1 MINFIKQAVE
11 SVEGIKSFLFNT
23 DYRNNFDL
31 QNVEFPCCVLTP
43 IMRTNYDLNNI
54 IRESAELQLSVVDLA
69 PYEYTGDDLY
79 EINKRCSDLALQ
91 VIANLQVKSKLEKE
105 LTFEFI
111 LPSGDELIS
120 GVMCNLTATMK
131 QGSCIGKPSYV
142 EVIVQPIKKES
153 ITRNG
158 KHVISPSSGF
168 NAMKDVE
175 VDVNIDIPTIEEKSV
190 DITRNGEVEILPT
203 SADAMTKVTAN
214 VQVPPPP
221 LEEKQVT
228 ITKANAIEII
238 TPDSE
243 YGLSRVE
250 VSTDIPL
257 ESKQITITENG
268 TTTIE
273 ASEGFEGI
281 ESVEVV
287 SQFNTLNA
295 YINQLSKGLDRAIE
309 RGHLNQNEK
318 QEILDF
324 FIQRGG
330 GSNYELWDDVFVEGI
345 NSDVNGKFGVACL
358 LVGDY
363 LAQLNIQAD
372 VIIAIAP
379 NVGNSYEYAF
389 PCFLFKTKGS
399 ILKYGYTSPLI
410 SPNYLLEKV
419 IGSFT
424 FVQNQN
430 LQYWLG
436 YTNLEEAPTF
446 IVNGYNIFSMSN
458 FAFQNK
464 GIKRLIQRDWV
475 FEYCTFVNAFSG
487 CVNLEE
493 VDLNA
498 GKITSL
504 SNTFRSCYKLRVVRD
519 FDLENNTSLVNA
531 FTQCYALEI
540 LRLTNWG
547 KYDIST
553 KDSDNLSPESIH
565 YIIQNAVDVADGATA
580 RTLTLHATAKTN
592 WQNSEYYEQDLAV
605 LSIKGI
611 TIA

>member
-1 MINFIKQAVE
+1 MINFIKQAAE

-142 EVIVQPIKKES
+142 EVIVQPIKRES
-153 ITRNG
+153 ITSNG
-158 KHVISPSSGF
+158 KYIISADSGF
-168 NAMKDVE
+168 NAMREVE

-203 SADAMTKVTAN
+203 SANAMTKVTAN

-221 LEEKQVT
+221 LEEKQVA
-228 ITKANAIEII
+228 ITKAKTTEII
-238 TPDSE
+238 TPDAE
-243 YGLSRVE
+243 YGLNRVE

-281 ESVEVV
+281 ESVEVTTDV
-287 SQFNTLNA
+287 NTLQGLDFSSIYNQRRA
-295 YINQLSKGLDRAIE
+295 DEINQYYKDGIKYAEEFRKAVDGGRGTFPSSVKKSFNLLFIPKGVDLS
-309 RGHLNQNEK
+309 
-318 QEILDF
+318 
-324 FIQRGG
+324 
-330 GSNYELWDDVFVEGI
+330 
-345 NSDVNGKFGVACL
+345 
-358 LVGDY
+358 
-363 LAQLNIQAD
+363 
-372 VIIAIAP
+372 
-379 NVGNSYEYAF
+379 
-389 PCFLFKTKGS
+389 
-399 ILKYGYTSPLI
+399 
-410 SPNYLLEKV
+410 
-419 IGSFT
+419 
-424 FVQNQN
+424 
-430 LQYWLG
+430 G
-436 YTNLEEAPTF
+436 YTNMNQAFYDNSRLVCVAEDFNP
-446 IVNGYNIFSMSN
+446 INSINN
-458 FAFQNK
+458 QLLFADCSSL
-464 GIKRLIQRDWV
+464 IKI
-475 FEYCTFVNAFSG
+475 
-487 CVNLEE
+487 
-493 VDLNA
+493 
-498 GKITSL
+498 KINSPK
-504 SNTFRSCYKLRVVRD
+504 NTSCYSIAYNCMACEYI
-519 FDLENNTSLVNA
+519 DLGDCGNV
-531 FTQCYALEI
+531 
-540 LRLTNWG
+540 TNWTTAFNAVWLC
-547 KYDIST
+547 ST
-553 KDSDNLSPESIH
+553 IIFRNWKFGNVPIPNTWALSPESIH
-565 YIIQNAVDVADGATA
+565 YIIQNAMDVAGGATA

-605 LSIKGI
+605 LSTKGI